1 MAIFQNLFA
10 NCSAVACLVLLIAT
24 LVLFATEVFKS
35 GITAI
40 ACGIVM
46 VLCGFITT
54 AEFTSG
60 FSNSVTLF
68 CLGISV
74 VGTAFA
80 ETGCATFI
88 AKKVLSAVNL
98 SEKGMLV
105 ILFTIIAALSAFL
118 NNTSCVVIGIY
129 LSMAIC
135 QASNGKYKIRNF
147 LMPMGIAGVCGGGV
161 SMIGST
167 TQLSI
172 AALLPDLGF
181 EMKMWD
187 LAKPGL
193 IVPIIFI
200 AWYYFFGYNIM
211 QKTFDFEEPEGMKEM
226 NSTALKEFDPKKFK
240 NWVPAIL
247 LVGCIAL
254 TLKSWNIAVV
264 GMMGMCLAIMTGCIS
279 FKRAVE
285 TTDWNVFFLIA
296 GGVGFANGVKN
307 AGTAELLG
315 NLVVKILGSAPPVAY
330 LIFFTLLCAA
340 ITNVMTNIG
349 TALVMAPIGIA
360 VAQQAGFSAYP
371 LLLCIVWGANMPY
384 STPVG
389 ASPITMTMMGG
400 YRFKDYTRVNIIP
413 NIIVAIVLAVLTPL
427 FWPL

>member
-1 MAIFQNLFA
+1 MPILGEFLAPY
-10 NCSAVACLVLLIAT
+10 SAVTCLILLIVT
-24 LVLFATEVFKS
+24 LILFATEVFKS
-35 GITAI
+35 GITAV

-46 VLCGFITT
+46 VICGFITT

-60 FSNSVTLF
+60 FSNTVTLF
-68 CLGISV
+68 CLGIAV

-80 ETGCATFI
+80 ETGCAAFL
-88 AKKVLSAVNL
+88 AKKLLSKVNF
-98 SEKGMLV
+98 SEKGLV
-105 ILFTIIAALSAFL
+105 VALFAVIAFMSAFL

-135 QASNGKYKIRNF
+135 QASGGKYKMRNF

-193 IVPIIFI
+193 IVPLIFI
-200 AWYYFFGYNIM
+200 LWYYFFGYNIM
-211 QKTFDFEEPEGMKEM
+211 AKTFDFPEPEGMGEV
-226 NSTALKEFDPKKFK
+226 SSAALKEFDPKNIKG
-240 NWVPAIL
+240 WIPAIIL
-247 LVGCIAL
+247 IGCIAL
-254 TLKSWNIAVV
+254 TLKGWNIAVV
-264 GMMGMCLAIMTGCIS
+264 GMMGMCLVIMCGCIS

-296 GGVGFANGVKN
+296 GGVGFANGVRN
-307 AGTAELLG
+307 AGTAEMLANGVVRILG
-315 NLVVKILGSAPPVAY
+315 NASPVVY
-330 LIFFTLLCAA
+330 LIFFTLLCA
-340 ITNVMTNIG
+340 IMTNIMTNIG

-360 VAQQAGFSAYP
+360 VAQAAGFSAYP
-371 LLLCIVWGANMPY
+371 LLLCIIWGANMPY

-389 ASPITMTMMGG
+389 ASPITMTMMAG

-413 NIIVAIVLAVLTPL
+413 NIVVAVVLAVLTPM

>member
-1 MAIFQNLFA
+1 MAIFKDLLA
-10 NCSAVACLVLLIAT
+10 PYSAVACLILLLVT
-24 LVLFATEVFKS
+24 LALFATEVFKS
-35 GITAI
+35 GITAV
-40 ACGIVM
+40 ACSVVM
-46 VLCGFITT
+46 VLCGFITN

-60 FSNSVTLF
+60 FSNTVTLF
-68 CLGISV
+68 CLGIAV

-80 ETGCATFI
+80 ETGCAAFI

-98 SEKGMLV
+98 SEKGMV
-105 ILFTIIAALSAFL
+105 VVLFAIVAALSAFL

-135 QASNGKYKIRNF
+135 QASGGKYKVRNF

-193 IVPIIFI
+193 VVPIVFI
-200 AWYYFFGYNIM
+200 IWYYFFGYNIM
-211 QKTFDFEEPEGMKEM
+211 VKTFDFEEPEGMKEM
-226 NSTALKEFDPKKFK
+226 NSSALKEFDPKKFQG
-240 NWVPAIL
+240 WVPLLL

-254 TLKSWNIAVV
+254 TLAGWNIAVV
-264 GMMGMCLAIMTGCIS
+264 GMMGMCLAIMLGCIS

-307 AGTAELLG
+307 AGTADMLANG
-315 NLVVKILGSAPPVAY
+315 VVKILGAAPPVVY
-330 LIFFTLLCAA
+330 LIFFTILCAA
-340 ITNVMTNIG
+340 MTNIMTNIG

-360 VAQQAGFSAYP
+360 VATQAGFSPYP

-413 NIIVAIVLAVLTPL
+413 NIGVAILLAVLTPL